1 MSDLYAAL
9 LDAIEYAI
17 SWILQFSSELFSTF
31 YHFFLDLLGELR
43 SSFVNIGLDF
53 FSLLDEDFTS
63 DNILSTDLIFWA
75 LGLMVVVYLFKP
87 LLSFISDRLP

>member
-17 SWILQFSSELFSTF
+17 SWILQFA
-31 YHFFLDLLGELR
+31 

-63 DNILSTDLIFWA
+63 YNILSTDLIFWA